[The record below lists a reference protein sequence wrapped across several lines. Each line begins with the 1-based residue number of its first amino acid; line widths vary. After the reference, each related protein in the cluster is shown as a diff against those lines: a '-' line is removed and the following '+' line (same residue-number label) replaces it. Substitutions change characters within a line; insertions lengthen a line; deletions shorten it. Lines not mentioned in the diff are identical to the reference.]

1 MVFPKKKTK
10 GFQVSHGFPHGFP
23 IFFPIFPQDFP
34 TILRSPSPAIS
45 AVMAAPPL
53 LGFRLLGMGPCE
65 GQLLGRLGNSTGNV
79 HQGKLIYDI
88 YDI

>member
-1 MVFPKKKTK
+1 
-10 GFQVSHGFPHGFP
+10 
-23 IFFPIFPQDFP
+23 
-34 TILRSPSPAIS
+34 
-45 AVMAAPPL
+45 MAAPPL

-88 YDI
+88 YIYIYNYNVSEYWGNIF

>member
-1 MVFPKKKTK
+1 
-10 GFQVSHGFPHGFP
+10 
-23 IFFPIFPQDFP
+23 
-34 TILRSPSPAIS
+34 
-45 AVMAAPPL
+45 MAAPPL

-88 YDI
+88 YIYIYNYIMFLNTGEIFFKKILNTWKLY